1 MKTQLLALLF
11 IAQGFIGS
19 ISYAASPALVFIG
32 NQNTTL
38 CASQNY
44 YSIVDG
50 MKISHDTMTTLTFVS
65 ATSTNNTAINAS
77 SISPY
82 ISYDNYTES
91 YIYCQVSIG
100 NVASQTNVTVHY
112 IFTDGTNNLDVPVVY
127 TIKPAPTVVF
137 TSSNFTVC
145 NSQGIV
151 DLSQW
156 VYPTG
161 GNYGTGIPGDGNPLP
176 GSILNVDGA
185 NYDYTEGVY
194 YTYTAPN
201 GCSNSAI
208 ADIQIY
214 AAPQVSLSET
224 DASACGQNDGALN
237 ASIYSQSGWGYSFVW
252 NDGNTTDTDRTGLA
266 PGNYHIDVTDQHGCV
281 AEATAAVGISGVTVT
296 ATVDSVSCH
305 GGNDGAINISVS
317 GFTPSSI
324 FWSSGQGSQ
333 NLTGVPAGTYT
344 INMWDA
350 TGCNVSE
357 TYNIGQ
363 PSDWYNYSYSYSPTT
378 CTAQDGSIT
387 IATTYGG
394 NGGYSYLWSDGSTG
408 SVLSNA
414 GAGIY
419 TVTVTDIKNCT
430 YVETFT
436 LNDPNSPYAYVDGVY
451 PSGCAVPNGSVDLD
465 TAGIGYPITFD
476 WSNGNPSL
484 DLTDAAAGEYI
495 FHAADL
501 NGCDNYQS
509 FTIDHIGPVMQPL
522 CMISVDSATTT
533 NIVVW
538 EKVDPANVSFYNIYR
553 ETVNPNE
560 FIIIDTVQNTNL
572 SIFNDVMASPIAQSW
587 RYRISAVDAC
597 GVEGPLSPAHKTMH
611 ITTIDLGG
619 GDFQA
624 VWNPYY
630 GVDYT
635 QFVLYRYT
643 ASTGWVE
650 IATLP
655 SVITSYYDTPP
666 NTVDLDYMVEL
677 DLNFTCVADYEK
689 AQDFNTT
696 RSNKDKGNFIEGV
709 GTGVSNNELGEETV
723 TMNVYPNPVSNSLT
737 VEISDNGMN
746 KLIYLVTVDGQI
758 IKTASMHSV
767 LETIDMSDLSNGL
780 YFLKIEGQNKT
791 IPVVK
796 N

>member
-1 MKTQLLALLF
+1 MKTQLLAILL
-11 IAQGFIGS
+11 IVQGFICS
-19 ISYAASPALVFIG
+19 VSYAANPALVNIG
-32 NQNTTL
+32 NQVTTL
-38 CASQNY
+38 CASQSY
-44 YSIVDG
+44 YNVVDG
-50 MKISHDTMTTLTFVS
+50 MVISHDTMTTLTFVN
-65 ATSTNNTAINAS
+65 ATSSNNTAINAAN
-77 SISPY
+77 ISPY
-82 ISYDNYTES
+82 VANDNYTQS
-91 YIYCQVSIG
+91 YIYCQTGIG

-112 IFTDGTNNLDVPVVY
+112 FFTDGTNTIDVPVVY

-137 TSSNFTVC
+137 LQNNYTVC
-145 NSQGIV
+145 NSVGSV
-151 DLSQW
+151 DMTEW

-161 GNYGTGIPGDGNPLP
+161 GDYGTGIPGDGNPLP
-176 GSILNVDGA
+176 GSILSVDGSF
-185 NYDYTEGVY
+185 YDYTESIY
-194 YTYTAPN
+194 YIYTAPN
-201 GCSNSAI
+201 GCSNYATTEV
-208 ADIQIY
+208 QIY
-214 AAPQVSLSET
+214 AAPDVYLSET
-224 DASACGQNDGALN
+224 DASACGQNDGGLD
-237 ASIYSQSGWGYSFVW
+237 ASINSQSGWNYSFVW
-252 NDGNTTDTDRTGLA
+252 NDGNTVETDRTNLL
-266 PGNYHIDVTDQHGCV
+266 PGSYHIDVTDQHGCIT
-281 AEATAAVGISGVTVT
+281 EATATVGISGVTVT
-296 ATVDSVSCH
+296 ATVDSVSCN
-305 GGNDGAINISVS
+305 GGHDGAITLNVS
-317 GFTPSSI
+317 GYTPASLY
-324 FWSSGQGSQ
+324 WSSGQGSM
-333 NLTGVPAGTYT
+333 NLTGMPAGTYT

-357 TYNIGQ
+357 TYSIGQ
-363 PSDWYNYSYSYSPTT
+363 PDGMYNYIYPSSPSS
-378 CTAQDGSIT
+378 CSASDGNILISS
-387 IATTYGG
+387 TYGG
-394 NGGYSYLWSDGSTG
+394 NGGYSYSWSTG
-408 SVLSNA
+408 DTGSNLTNI

-419 TVTVTDIKNCT
+419 TVTVTDSKNCT
-430 YVETFT
+430 YSESYS
-436 LNDPNSPYAYVDGVY
+436 LNDYSSPYYNYNGSD
-451 PSGCAVPNGSVDLD
+451 PSSCAVANGAIYLD
-465 TAGIGYPITFD
+465 TNGIGYPVSFD
-476 WSNGNPSL
+476 WSNGNTSL
-484 DLTDAAAGEYI
+484 DLTNAPAGDYNFHIYDA
-495 FHAADL
+495 
-501 NGCDNYQS
+501 NGCDAYATY
-509 FTIDHIGPVMQPL
+509 TIDHIGPVMQPL

-538 EKVDPANVSFYNIYR
+538 EKVDPDNVSFYNIYR

-560 FIIIDTVQNTNL
+560 FVIIDTVQNTNL

-611 ITTIDLGG
+611 ITTIDLGN

-666 NTVDLDYMVEL
+666 NSVDLDYMVEL
-677 DLNFTCVADYEK
+677 DLNFTCTADYEK

-696 RSNKDKGNFIEGV
+696 RSNKDKGNFLAGV

-723 TMNVYPNPVSNSLT
+723 TMNVYPNPVTSNLT

-746 KLIYLVTVDGQI
+746 KEMYLVTVDGQI
-758 IKTASMHSV
+758 IKTTTMHSV
-767 LETIDMSDLSNGL
+767 VETIDMSDLSNGL